1 MYIDDKI
8 MKKIVYSNNE
18 DTLDLTEKERDGDI
32 DSKDLENTSIILQN
46 EELRKQIIG
55 KAVKKVFL
63 LQKEKEELKKEKEIN
78 PINLFISEYITK
90 KRGRKT
96 LDSTNSSK
104 KKTHTA
110 TDWDNNLRKIQNHF
124 LNFVISYLNN
134 IIYSYLTK
142 KDLYFLKFS
151 YSDKKNVKFEYVEKL
166 KNYNIKQLLENLGMS
181 TKYKATQLKKNENIN
196 EKILNDL
203 CKYDWFDKVIQT
215 KFLKLFKVYY
225 NQKCPLKEIFLNG
238 KKIILKGTE
247 SFYNLLQKNKDYEKK
262 LIETAE
268 CVYLNDKYIL
278 N

>member
-225 NQKCPLKEIFLNG
+225 NQKCPLKEISLNG
-238 KKIILKGTE
+238 KKIPFEDTE
-247 SFYNLLQKNKDYEKK
+247 CFYNLLKKNKGNEKK

-268 CVYLNDKYIL
+268 AVYLN